1 MTETS
6 DSGNYSQYEEG
17 SSENTSETFL
27 QKSSNIINPYQ
38 MSDDDDDSDES
49 DDSDYDDSENVKK
62 VDTTSVYSW
71 VIILICTT
79 FIMII
84 CVTLYNYP

>member
-17 SSENTSETFL
+17 SSENTSETFA
-27 QKSSNIINPYQ
+27 QQSSKIINPYQ
-38 MSDDDDDSDES
+38 MSDDEDDSDES

-71 VIILICTT
+71 VIISICTIGVHILT
-79 FIMII
+79 I
-84 CVTLYNYP
+84 